1 MKLHEIPLRNH
12 DQPFIVSQEDAE
24 IRILLNW
31 RLHRDG
37 YVIRYEQDKEKN
49 RSRVIF
55 AHRIIASRMLE
66 RPLVSWPNEVV
77 SHINKNLL
85 DCSRHNLRVITMG
98 EAATARSS
106 LSTNTSSIY
115 RGVSWNNVNKNW
127 VSYIKL
133 NGIQIHLGSYSSEAD
148 AALAYDVAARV
159 AFEDLAQLNFPEQ
172 EERNE

>member
-1 MKLHEIPLRNH
+1 
-12 DQPFIVSQEDAE
+12 
-24 IRILLNW
+24 
-31 RLHRDG
+31 
-37 YVIRYEQDKEKN
+37 
-49 RSRVIF
+49 
-55 AHRIIASRMLE
+55 
-66 RPLVSWPNEVV
+66 
-77 SHINKNLL
+77 
-85 DCSRHNLRVITMG
+85 MG